1 MATKSTT
8 PATTQ
13 TATTTVTLAKAH
25 KHQGK
30 EYSAGA
36 KLTVSH
42 ETAAWLQTNGVVKP
56 DNETAADTAKTTT
69 QESK

>member
-8 PATTQ
+8 S
-13 TATTTVTLAKAH
+13 ATTTVTLAAAH

-30 EYSAGA
+30 DYPAGA
-36 KLTVSH
+36 KLTVSL
-42 ETAAWLQTNGVVKP
+42 ETAAWLQANGVVKP
-56 DNETAADTAKTTT
+56 DEDAAADSAKTTT